1 MPLSASFRLL
11 LLSCLLALSACGFHL
26 RGVGSVSFQ
35 TMYIQDSGAPN
46 IGRDLKRSIKSS
58 GAKVVDSAEK
68 AQISLELMSESNEK
82 RILSLSGT
90 GRVREYE
97 LLYHVVFRV
106 RETGSELW
114 SPPQTVEQR
123 RDFTYNDSQVLAK
136 DNEEARLN
144 NDMRTDAIREI
155 LRRVSSLSKSNPASE

>member
-1 MPLSASFRLL
+1 MKNLVHLRFLL
-11 LLSCLLALSACGFHL
+11 LVCLLALSACGFHL

-35 TMYIQDSGAPN
+35 TMYVQDSGAPA
-46 IGRDLKRSIKSS
+46 IGRDFKRSVKSGGVKLVES
-58 GAKVVDSAEK
+58 PEK
-68 AQISLELMSESNEK
+68 AQISVELMSESAEK

-97 LLYHVVFRV
+97 LLYHVIFRV
-106 RETGSELW
+106 RDAGNELW

-155 LRRVSSLSKSNPASE
+155 LRRVSSLSKSNSASE